1 MVVHTSAK
9 ISGDRHC
16 GSEDLMFLVDQVVSE
31 DHLCRSSSRLVTI
44 LPSLMAISTV
54 VPLPRDLA
62 RPRDQRDMRCNKQEP
77 IRVSYYL
84 A

>member
-31 DHLCRSSSRLVTI
+31 DHLCRSSSRLVTM
-44 LPSLMAISTV
+44 LPSLMAVRAV
-54 VPLPRDLA
+54 VV
-62 RPRDQRDMRCNKQEP
+62 E
-77 IRVSYYL
+77 I
-84 A
+84 

>member
-31 DHLCRSSSRLVTI
+31 DHLCRSSSRLVTM
-44 LPSLMAISTV
+44 LPTLMDIRTV
-54 VPLPRDLA
+54 VV
-62 RPRDQRDMRCNKQEP
+62 E
-77 IRVSYYL
+77 I
-84 A
+84 